1 MINYKNQLKNK
12 ILLIT
17 GGTGSFGNAF
27 LKSIK
32 NSGIKEVRVFS
43 RDEKKQDQ
51 MRKLYNDKKIKFF
64 IGDVRDPKSIDEAM
78 ENVNLVFHAAALKQV
93 PSCEFFPL
101 EAIKTN
107 VIGTENVLNSAIDRK
122 ISKCVIL
129 STDKAVLPINSM
141 GMSKGIMEKVVI
153 AKARMNPKTKLI
165 ITRYGNVIGSRGSV
179 IPLFL
184 DQISNNKPITITNEN
199 MTRFMMTM
207 DDAINLVFF
216 AFMKGNNGDIFI
228 KKSPSALIKD
238 VLKSLTILL
247 GKTKI
252 KKQIIGIRHAEK
264 MHEVL
269 MSSEEANKC
278 KDLGDFFKI
287 PLDSRDLNY
296 SLYFDEGKKEKKM
309 ITDYSSVN
317 TKILTPHE
325 LVKLFKKVNI
335 LSTFKNE
342 LE

>member
-1 MINYKNQLKNK
+1 MVNYKNQLKNK
-12 ILLIT
+12 IILIT
-17 GGTGSFGNAF
+17 GGTGSFGNSL
-27 LKSIK
+27 LKNLK
-32 NSGIKEVRVFS
+32 NTAVKEIRVFS

-64 IGDVRDPKSIDEAM
+64 IGDVRDPNSINKAM

-93 PSCEFFPL
+93 PSCEFFPM

-107 VIGTENVLNSAIDRK
+107 VIGTENVINSAIDYK
-122 ISKCVIL
+122 ILKCVIL

-141 GMSKGIMEKVVI
+141 GMSKGLMEKIVL

-184 DQISNNKPITITNEN
+184 DQITNDKSITITNEN

-207 DDAINLVFF
+207 DDAINLVIF
-216 AFMKGNNGDIFI
+216 AFLKGNNGDIFI
-228 KKSPSALIKD
+228 KKSPSASIKD
-238 VLKSLTILL
+238 ILKALVILL
-247 GKTKI
+247 KKRNI

-264 MHEVL
+264 MNEVL

-278 KDLGDFFKI
+278 LDLGDFFKI
-287 PLDSRDLNY
+287 PLDNRDLNY
-296 SLYFDEGKKEKKM
+296 NLYFDKGNKISKIKNE
-309 ITDYSSVN
+309 YSSIN
-317 TKILTPHE
+317 TKILKPEE
-325 LVKLFKKVNI
+325 LVKLFKKDNI
-335 LSTFKNE
+335 LSTLKNE